1 VASRNAAALQRLPAR
16 LRISGRGPPAR
27 GFFGQ
32 GLLDS
37 CAVDEAERRREIDSR
52 VRELNERLDRLFA
65 FRIRS
70 GRSLEERVQD
80 LERQVLVLW
89 RLLVQVNIAASDDS
103 LRTLEK
109 MERILDEAER
119 QETPPPPNGS

>member
-1 VASRNAAALQRLPAR
+1 LENLRQEARQLEASSDSALN
-16 LRISGRGPPAR
+16 
-27 GFFGQ
+27 
-32 GLLDS
+32 S

-89 RLLVQVNIAASDDS
+89 RLVVQVNIAASDDS